1 MLRVLF
7 TFIKAI
13 LKVDMLWGIVLVCGL
28 AGDRIETTIAKRM
41 NIFMAP
47 ILTML
52 L

>member
-1 MLRVLF
+1 
-7 TFIKAI
+7 
-13 LKVDMLWGIVLVCGL
+13 MLWGIVLVCGL

-52 L
+52 LWSRITVYMLCFQYDL